1 MDDFYEKN
9 HQHYFDSTIA
19 VDSSTFLDPLARLLE
34 PGATILDIG
43 CGSGRDLLW
52 FAKKGF
58 HPTGFERAASLACLA
73 RDSSG
78 CPVIQADF
86 HQYDFSKLRFSA
98 LVLVGS
104 LVHVSRE
111 KFPGLLESICQ
122 ALVPGGLILI
132 SMKEGKGLS
141 PALEE
146 DQDGRIFTLWSKKE
160 LEQIFKNLGLTT
172 VNFSRQV
179 SKIRQDDRWLGFV
192 LGRER

>member
-1 MDDFYEKN
+1 MNDYYEKN
-9 HQHYFDSTIA
+9 HQQYFDATVT

-34 PGATILDIG
+34 PGAAILDIG

-58 HPTGFERAASLACLA
+58 RPTGFEQSKSLAILA
-73 RDSSG
+73 QDHSG

-86 HQYDFSKLRFSA
+86 HSYDFSKLRFSA

-122 ALVPGGLILI
+122 ALIPGGLILI
-132 SMKEGKGLS
+132 SMKEGKGVS
-141 PALEE
+141 PAKEK
-146 DQDGRIFTLWSKKE
+146 DQDGRFFTLWSKE
-160 LEQIFKNLGLTT
+160 DLEQVFQQLGLTILS
-172 VNFSRQV
+172 FSRQV
-179 SKIRQDDRWLGFV
+179 SKICQDDSWLGFV
-192 LGRER
+192 LRLEC